1 MHRTQDDE
9 RTGAPRQRAA
19 DEAHGLPE
27 QGRRS
32 GAVVVDVG
40 CEACGARATLSPQ
53 ESLAW
58 FGVHPYGC
66 GAGDSPR

>member
-9 RTGAPRQRAA
+9 RTTTAPAQRTGPV
-19 DEAHGLPE
+19 D
-27 QGRRS
+27 QGTARRRS
-32 GAVVVDVG
+32 PSAVVVDVG

-58 FGVHPYGC
+58 FGTHPYGC
-66 GAGDSPR
+66 DTGDPSR